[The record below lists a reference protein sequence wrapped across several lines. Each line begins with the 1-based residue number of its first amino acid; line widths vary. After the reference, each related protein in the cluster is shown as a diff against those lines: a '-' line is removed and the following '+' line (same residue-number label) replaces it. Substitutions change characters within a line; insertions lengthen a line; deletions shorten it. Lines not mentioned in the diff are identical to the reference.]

1 MLILK
6 KVAITG
12 GLACGKSSV
21 CRLFRKF
28 GAYVVNADE
37 IVHQLLSP
45 STSIGK
51 KVLDLL
57 GQEIVDNNS
66 FDRRKIAQKIFHNKV
81 LLTTLESFLHPAV
94 FDEIESQYR
103 SAAQQGEACLFVAE
117 IPLLFEKGY
126 QSKFDYTIAVV
137 ADEDLCRRRFVES
150 TGSSSAEYDSRCA
163 NQWSVADKAAKA
175 DFVIVNDGNLLE
187 LEAQAKQVFDQLCQP
202 PATESNPD

>member
-28 GAYVVNADE
+28 GAYVASADE

-57 GQEIVDNNS
+57 GQEIVENNS
-66 FDRRKIAQKIFHNKV
+66 FDRQKIAQKIFHNKA
-81 LLTTLESFLHPAV
+81 LLSSLESILHPAV
-94 FDEIESQYR
+94 FDEIERQYR
-103 SAAQQGEACLFVAE
+103 NAVKQGDASLFVVE
-117 IPLLFEKGY
+117 IPLLFETGY
-126 QSKFDYTIAVV
+126 QKSFDYTIAVV
-137 ADEDLCRRRFVES
+137 ADQDLCRRRFVES
-150 TGSSSAEYDSRCA
+150 TGYSEADYNIRSS
-163 NQWSVADKAAKA
+163 NQWSMADKAAKA
-175 DFVIVNDGNLLE
+175 DFVIFNEGDLIE
-187 LEAQAKQVFDQLCQP
+187 LESRVKQVFDQIY
-202 PATESNPD
+202 